1 MNKYWIATV
10 FVGSVAAGFIS
21 GCQYRSM
28 KADKELAQAEA
39 LFNAQLVEK
48 SKEMQSTVDELNAK
62 HYEEQKNAEETV
74 NKLRADIRSGS
85 VRMFVNTTS
94 VSSDSSVGGSSGRAE
109 LSREDAEEILDIAST
124 GDDWGRKLNQCIDQ
138 YNSVRSQMK

>member
-1 MNKYWIATV
+1 MNKYWIAAV
-10 FVGSVAAGFIS
+10 FVGSVAAGFVS
-21 GCQYRSM
+21 GCHYRTM
-28 KADKELAQAEA
+28 KAEKEQAQAEA

-48 SKEMQSTVDELNAK
+48 SKEMQSTIDELTAK

-85 VRMFVNTTS
+85 VRMFVNTTGM
-94 VSSDSSVGGSSGRAE
+94 SSDSASGGSSGRAE
-109 LSREDAEEILDIAST
+109 LSRTDAEEILDIAST